1 MNAVELFNL
10 EGRKALI
17 TGAGRGIGRVL
28 AISLAQAGCDIA
40 ILEKNIEDAHNV
52 VGKLKK
58 IGKKR
63 RLFKLM

>member
-10 EGRKALI
+10 EGRKALV

-52 VGKLKK
+52 VQEIKKWVRKL
-58 IGKKR
+58 
-63 RLFKLM
+63 